1 MGGVPNGQSRSF
13 LAGMYQIRRKEK
25 MKDSSETQVADL
37 LPPGEIWVLG
47 LGKFGMLAWKRLGK
61 RFPRASFVLVEEREE
76 KIRGIQERET
86 LKIVARDATGFLL
99 DVQVPRGVWIIPAVP
114 VHVAFRWLLGRLGP
128 SRAASSIPL
137 PREID
142 PRVPNPLRRGEET
155 IYTSFATFLCPDGC
169 NEPDEICTYTK
180 KARPGNLYEELS
192 RLEIPGFRTHLLRSL
207 QLAPGVGGYPGR
219 SLEDLYEEVLKS
231 PGNHLVATS
240 CRCHG
245 VMNALSWRATRGPLG
260 Q

>member
-1 MGGVPNGQSRSF
+1 
-13 LAGMYQIRRKEK
+13 
-25 MKDSSETQVADL
+25 MKDFSLTQVADL

-47 LGKFGMLAWKRLGK
+47 LGKFGMLAWKRLEK

-76 KIRGIQERET
+76 KTRGIQERGS
-86 LKIVARDATGFLL
+86 LKIVARDAIGFLL
-99 DVQVPRGVWIIPAVP
+99 DARVPGEVWIIPAVP
-114 VHVAFRWLLGRLGP
+114 VHAAFRWLLGRLEP
-128 SRAASSIPL
+128 PRAASSIPL

-142 PRVPNPLRRGEET
+142 PRVPNPLRSGEET
-155 IYTSFATFLCPDGC
+155 IYTSFAAFVCPDGC
-169 NEPDEICTYTK
+169 DEPDEICTYTK

-192 RLEIPGFRTHLLRSL
+192 RLEIPGFRTHVLRSL

-219 SLEDLYEEVLKS
+219 SLEGLHEEVLKT

-245 VMNALSWRATRGPLG
+245 VINALNWRETGA
-260 Q
+260 